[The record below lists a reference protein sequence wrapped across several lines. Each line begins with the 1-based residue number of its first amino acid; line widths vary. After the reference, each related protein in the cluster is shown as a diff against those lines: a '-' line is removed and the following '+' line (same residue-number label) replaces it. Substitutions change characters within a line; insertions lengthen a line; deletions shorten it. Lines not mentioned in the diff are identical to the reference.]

1 MGRRTMIDEQR
12 AAQWAK
18 PARAAIAKHLDKN
31 EEITRLASIALAAL
45 TDLEDLKRYLE
56 QGNANER

>member
-1 MGRRTMIDEQR
+1 MIDEQR

-18 PARAAIAKHLDKN
+18 AARVAIVEHLDKN

-56 QGNANER
+56 QQNANER